1 MWGKGHQVKSFLGQ
15 QIGQGRPCFY
25 EWDFLNVRYSFFCC
39 CCFTTPLVLTTQ
51 VRFAGSSKSINSW
64 MCFFITH
71 SSESSVSLLQRKLYS
86 LVLCFT
92 LFQSTA
98 SAWALWKQLA
108 GWKDLDTSHDPKGLS
123 RSDPPNICTPLP
135 PSAMRSSIN
144 PFWNLLAVCREENVL
159 DCSTYACYSPA
170 VRSRCWFPQILTCV

>member
-1 MWGKGHQVKSFLGQ
+1 
-15 QIGQGRPCFY
+15 
-25 EWDFLNVRYSFFCC
+25 
-39 CCFTTPLVLTTQ
+39 
-51 VRFAGSSKSINSW
+51 
-64 MCFFITH
+64 MCFFIIH

-92 LFQSTA
+92 LVQSTA

-108 GWKDLDTSHDPKGLS
+108 GRKDLYTSNDPKGLS
-123 RSDPPNICTPLP
+123 IPLP

-144 PFWNLLAVCREENVL
+144 PFCNLLAVYREENVL

-170 VRSRCWFPQILTCV
+170 ARSRCWFPQILTCVKSLALLSFPCCLGVVSAHILFLFTV

>member
-15 QIGQGRPCFY
+15 QIGPASMNETFSMSVIL
-25 EWDFLNVRYSFFCC
+25 FSVVV
-39 CCFTTPLVLTTQ
+39 VLLHHWCWQ
-51 VRFAGSSKSINSW
+51 HRCVLRGSSKSINSW
-64 MCFFITH
+64 MCLFITH

-144 PFWNLLAVCREENVL
+144 PFWNLLVVCREENVL

-170 VRSRCWFPQILTCV
+170 ARSRCWFPQILTCV